1 MNPAE
6 REKRVTR
13 RSFALANR
21 VRAGQFNDRQ
31 LQYLSAVLDHY
42 YRAIEE
48 MTDEQA

>member
-31 LQYLSAVLDHY
+31 LRYLDACLTHY
-42 YRAIEE
+42 YETTKDW
-48 MTDEQA
+48 TDD